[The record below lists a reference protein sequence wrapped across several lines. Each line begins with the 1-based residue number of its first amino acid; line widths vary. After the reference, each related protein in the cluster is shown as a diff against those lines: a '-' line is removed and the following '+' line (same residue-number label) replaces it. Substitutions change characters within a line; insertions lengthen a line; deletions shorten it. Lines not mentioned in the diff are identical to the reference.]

1 MGTLEI
7 LAALADC
14 LIWALKV
21 LGGAL
26 VLAMAAGVIIVAV
39 AIAREV
45 AWVLRHE
52 NRRGKDPGNK
62 QKEEKKK

>member
-45 AWVLRHE
+45 AWVLR
-52 NRRGKDPGNK
+52 P
-62 QKEEKKK
+62 